1 MSAEK
6 GTYISCRNVCKSFAD
21 RQVLRDVSFH
31 ISPSEHVVVLG
42 SSGTGKSVLLK
53 ILLGI
58 MSADSGSAELS
69 SENDI
74 MPGVLFQGCALFD
87 SLNVLENVQFILK
100 HCYDE
105 KNAATIA
112 MERLE
117 DVGIEQGSWYKMTHE
132 LSGGMKKRVALA
144 RAMAHNPD
152 ILLLDEPTSG
162 LDPITSLQ
170 IARVIRQNIHA
181 SLSLTITHDL
191 NVAREIGS
199 RIIVL
204 DKASVIYDGS
214 IEGLVQSKETF
225 VIDLLRTASFAIDR
239 RS

>member
-1 MSAEK
+1 MHFKK
-6 GTYISCRNVCKSFAD
+6 GTYISCNNVCKSFGE
-21 RQVLRDVSFH
+21 RQVLHNVSFR
-31 ISPSEHVVVLG
+31 IAPSEHVVVLG

-53 ILLGI
+53 ILLGLMI
-58 MSADSGSAELS
+58 ADSGSAELS
-69 SENDI
+69 SENAI

-87 SLNVLENVQFILK
+87 SMNVLDNVRFILK
-100 HCYDE
+100 NCYNE
-105 KNAATIA
+105 RNAKEIA
-112 MERLE
+112 AERLS
-117 DVGIEQGSWYKMTHE
+117 DVGIDKGSWYKMPHE

-162 LDPITSLQ
+162 LDPITSIQ

-199 RIIVL
+199 RIIIL
-204 DKASVIYDGS
+204 DKAAIIYDGA
-214 IEGLVQSKETF
+214 IDGLWQSKEIF
-225 VIDLLRTASFAIDR
+225 VQDLLRTASF
-239 RS
+239 SEN